1 MEQEHKQEAKGD
13 EEDNDEEGEEQEHN
27 QEAKGDEEENDE
39 EGEEQEHNQEAKGD
53 EVDEEGEEDNKDEE
67 GGDSSDDFAET
78 QMLTQSQRTSAK
90 KTRTAPKRALANLSS
105 SLSQSQE
112 PLSAKRQRKTPE
124 VLTLHQTTPP
134 KTTKTRPRGS
144 RNRR

>member
-1 MEQEHKQEAKGD
+1 MGLRKVS
-13 EEDNDEEGEEQEHN
+13 EEQEPK
-27 QEAKGDEEENDE
+27 QEAKGDEEENDDE

-90 KTRTAPKRALANLSS
+90 KTRTAPKRALSNLSS

-112 PLSAKRQRKTPE
+112 PLSAKRQRRTPE
-124 VLTLHQTTPP
+124 VLTLHQTTPTK
-134 KTTKTRPRGS
+134 KTSPNQSKKGGRG
-144 RNRR
+144 RRKRR